1 MNPDEKSDTSKCF
14 ECLTELKK
22 KRLKECTDCSQ
33 LFCKKHIRVNDN
45 DFSTLCSPCIKKRVH
60 LEISMGMETEIL
72 QHKSELRDVQSKL
85 KTCKKDLQSLE
96 STCTSLSDKLKSSK
110 KEHKKTIKRLE
121 TDLNEVKNQI
131 NWENYSEIIAD
142 LAKTKSDFKVS
153 EEKFEKSGEKNKE
166 NSAEIGNLQKDVDK
180 YAKGISDLSEKVGVH
195 VPYTIIRALCCE
207 KCKDSIKST
216 FAEEIKKGY
225 LGRNSIMASMHTDS
239 RKSVHSSSSST
250 MNKKHSRP
258 DQDSC
263 NCLVF

>member
-1 MNPDEKSDTSKCF
+1 MSSVEKSESSKCF
-14 ECLTELKK
+14 ECSTETRKK
-22 KRLKECTDCSQ
+22 NLKECTDCSQ

-45 DFSTLCSPCIKKRVH
+45 DYSTLCSPCLKKRVH

-72 QHKSELRDVQSKL
+72 QHKSELREVQSKL

-96 STCTSLSDKLKSSK
+96 STFASLSDKLKSSK
-110 KEHKKTIKRLE
+110 KEHKKTCKVLE
-121 TDLNEVKNQI
+121 TNLDEAKSVI
-131 NWENYSEIIAD
+131 NWENYNEI
-142 LAKTKSDFKVS
+142 LGKHAKTKTDFKV
-153 EEKFEKSGEKNKE
+153 FEDKMQESKGKNEE
-166 NSAEIGNLQKDVDK
+166 NSAEIGNLQKDIDK
-180 YAKGISDLSEKVGVH
+180 YSQGISELSEKVGLH

-207 KCKDSIKST
+207 KCKDSVKTKFSV
-216 FAEEIKKGY
+216 EIKKGY

-239 RKSVHSSSSST
+239 RKSVNSSSSST